1 MKPGDTQPQAT
12 LSNQAE
18 STTTGLPRVT
28 LQMGNV
34 PVAATGVPVPDEVS
48 WTAQEYITEDK
59 SFIWYAGLAVFVI
72 GGIVLDVLVL
82 KSFFSVS
89 ALLLAIAVVLVMM
102 SVRPPRSIQYHL
114 SKEGLRV
121 GERLYRLQEYKA
133 FGVMHDGKGNTIF
146 LTPVN
151 RFTPGL
157 SVYFPAQQ
165 GEQIVQVLSRYVPMQ
180 EVRMDIVDRIARLL
194 RL

>member
-1 MKPGDTQPQAT
+1 MKPGDAQPQAAP
-12 LSNQAE
+12 SNPPE
-18 STTTGLPRVT
+18 PTTASLPRVT

-34 PVAATGVPVPDEVS
+34 PVAPTGAPVPDEVV
-48 WTAQEYITEDK
+48 WTAEEYIAEDK
-59 SFIWYAGLAVFVI
+59 SFLWYAGLALFVL

-89 ALLLAIAVVLVMM
+89 ALLLAIAAVLVVM
-102 SVRPPRSIQYHL
+102 SIRPPRVIQYHL
-114 SKEGLRV
+114 SKEGLKV
-121 GERLYRLQEYKA
+121 GERVYRLQDYKA
-133 FGVMHDGKGNTIF
+133 FGVMYDGKGNTIF

-157 SVYFPAQQ
+157 SVYFPEAQ

-180 EVRMDIVDRIARLL
+180 EVQMDVIDRIARLL